1 MSKVTSSSVVYNIES
16 EVASLIADKKQIPI
30 MEGLR
35 LFLKSET
42 HRMLLDDDMK
52 LWYFAPLAIFDMW
65 ECEEKTGNPRNS
77 LYLKGDECDEGV

>member
-16 EVASLIADKKQIPI
+16 EVAYLIADKKKISI
-30 MEGLR
+30 MGGLR

-52 LWYFAPLAIFDMW
+52 LWYFAPLAILDMW
-65 ECEEKTGNPRNS
+65 ECEERTGNPRNS